1 MGSLVCEAK
10 GNMLIDNDM
19 SEQIKIQLPDGSVRE
34 VAQGTTPFDVAMSIS
49 PRLAAAVVVARIR
62 PLTTPVVAGETA
74 VEEADEAQ
82 TEAGMYGSASELG
95 ERLVD
100 LAAPLNEDVALE
112 LLKESDEAALKVVRH
127 SAAHVMATA
136 ILELFPETK
145 LGHGPATDN
154 GFFYDVYRETPFT
167 EDDLAAIEKR
177 MAEVV
182 ARDETFVREQ
192 ESREMG
198 LKDYAEHG
206 DFMKVHFIERFT
218 KPGDEISLYRNGKF
232 VDFCRGPHVPST
244 GRVKAFK
251 VTSVAGAYWLGD
263 EKNQQLQ
270 RIYGTAF
277 FNAKDMDAH
286 FKRLE
291 EIKARDHR
299 VLGKQL
305 DLFSIQEVAGAGL
318 IFWHPKGGLIRK
330 TMEDWMRDECIRRGY
345 EMVFTPHIMRRE
357 LWKVSGHEGF
367 YSQNMYPPMELD
379 DAEYRLK
386 PMNCPGHI
394 LIYKNSPKS
403 YRDLPQRYAELGNVY
418 RYERS
423 GTMHGLLRVRG
434 FTQDDAHIFCTPEQ
448 IESEIA
454 ACVEFA
460 DEVLKAFGFAEFKVE
475 LSTWDPK
482 DQKSYVGSPEHWETA
497 VGSLKKVLD
506 AKAIPYREIP
516 GEAAF
521 YGPKIDIKLVD
532 VLGRLWQLSTV
543 QFDFNLPQRFE
554 LEYTGED
561 GEKHRPVMVHRAL
574 FGSVERFFGVL
585 IEHYAGA
592 FPLWLAPVQVGLVP
606 ISEKHVEYARAVKA
620 KLEVAGLR
628 VELDARNEKMNAK
641 IREFTL
647 QKVPFVLVMGDKEA
661 EQREV
666 NVRVRGGGVQGTF
679 PLSEFIANATTL
691 ITRKELNLSDTP
703 KWHDAVL
710 KAVQSFPTD
719 QFDLND
725 LYDLR
730 DEFASIFPNNRHVN
744 EKLRQ
749 QLQTLRDEGIIQFLD
764 NEGNYK
770 RIK

>member
-1 MGSLVCEAK
+1 VSNET
-10 GNMLIDNDM
+10 I
-19 SEQIKIQLPDGSVRE
+19 SIQLPDGSVRE
-34 VAQGTTPFDVAMSIS
+34 VPRGTTPHDVAMSIS
-49 PRLAAAVVVARIR
+49 PRLAAAVVVARVK
-62 PLTTPVVAGETA
+62 PLMDPTHRGEA
-74 VEEADEAQ
+74 AMNGAPGVGASAAQGVDEAGS
-82 TEAGMYGSASELG
+82 EASMYGGAAGG

-100 LAAPLNEDVALE
+100 LSAPLTESVALE

-145 LGHGPATDN
+145 LGHGPATDA
-154 GFFYDVYRETPFT
+154 GFFYDVYRETPFSD
-167 EDDLAAIEKR
+167 EDLAAIEKR

-182 ARDETFVREQ
+182 ARDEKFVRE
-192 ESREMG
+192 EETREKG
-198 LKDYAEHG
+198 LDDYAAQGE
-206 DFMKVHFIERFT
+206 FMKVHFIERFT
-218 KPGDEISLYRNGKF
+218 QPGDEISIYRNGNF
-232 VDFCRGPHVPST
+232 TDFCRGPHVPST

-251 VTSVAGAYWLGD
+251 VMSVAGAYWLGD

-277 FNAKDMDAH
+277 FNGKDLDAH

-305 DLFSIQEVAGAGL
+305 DLYSIQEVAGSGL

-330 TMEDWMRDECIRRGY
+330 IMEDWMRNECIRRGY
-345 EMVFTPHIMRRE
+345 EMVYTPHIMRRE
-357 LWKVSGHEGF
+357 MWKISGHEENYGE
-367 YSQNMYPPMELD
+367 NMYPAMELD

-403 YRDLPQRYAELGNVY
+403 YRDLPARYAEQGNVY

-448 IESEIA
+448 IEGEIA
-454 ACVEFA
+454 GCIDFA
-460 DEVLKAFGFAEFKVE
+460 ESVLKTFGFEEFKVE
-475 LSTWDPK
+475 LSTWDPTDSK
-482 DQKSYVGSPEHWETA
+482 FIGSAERWDGA
-497 VGSLKKVLD
+497 VGALTRVLD
-506 AKAIPYREIP
+506 GKGIPYKVIP

-532 VLGRLWQLSTV
+532 VLGRMWQLSTV
-543 QFDFNLPQRFE
+543 QFDWNLPARFD
-554 LEYTGED
+554 LSYKGED
-561 GEKHRPVMVHRAL
+561 GELHQPVMVHRAL

-592 FPLWLAPVQVGLVP
+592 FPMWLAPVQVGLVP
-606 ISEKHVEYARAVKA
+606 ISEKHLEYASRVKA
-620 KLEVAGLR
+620 RLEAAGLR

-641 IREFTL
+641 IREFTM

-661 EQREV
+661 A
-666 NVRVRGGGVQGTF
+666 
-679 PLSEFIANATTL
+679 S
-691 ITRKELNLSDTP
+691 
-703 KWHDAVL
+703 DAVSVRTRG
-710 KAVQSFPTD
+710 KG
-719 QFDLND
+719 
-725 LYDLR
+725 
-730 DEFASIFPNNRHVN
+730 
-744 EKLRQ
+744 
-749 QLQTLRDEGIIQFLD
+749 DEGSVALD
-764 NEGNYK
+764 AFVERAVGLVK
-770 RIK
+770 GQGAAL

>member
-1 MGSLVCEAK
+1 
-10 GNMLIDNDM
+10 M
-19 SEQIKIQLPDGSVRE
+19 SEQMIKVQLPDGSVRE
-34 VAQGTTPFDVAMSIS
+34 VPRGTTAFDVATSIS
-49 PRLAAAVVVARIR
+49 PRLAAVVVVARIR
-62 PLTTPVVAGETA
+62 PLTGATVGVVA
-74 VEEADEAQ
+74 EEGSEAS
-82 TEAGMYGSASELG
+82 MYGAAAGG

-100 LAAPLNEDVALE
+100 LTAPLTEDVALE
-112 LLKESDEAALKVVRH
+112 LLKENDEAALKVVRH

-145 LGHGPATDN
+145 LGHGPATDA

-177 MAEVV
+177 MGEVV
-182 ARDETFVREQ
+182 ARDEKFVRKE
-192 ESREMG
+192 ESRDKG
-198 LKDYAEHG
+198 LTDYSAQGE
-206 DFMKVHFIERFT
+206 FMKVYFIEKFT
-218 KPGDEISLYRNGKF
+218 KPGDEISLYRNGGF
-232 VDFCRGPHVPST
+232 TDFCRGPHVPST

-251 VTSVAGAYWLGD
+251 VMSIAGAYWLGD

-277 FNAKDMDAH
+277 FNAKDLDAH

-345 EMVFTPHIMRRE
+345 EMVYTPHIMRRD
-357 LWKVSGHEGF
+357 LWKISGHEGF

-403 YRDLPQRYAELGNVY
+403 YRDLPVRYAELGNVY

-434 FTQDDAHIFCTPEQ
+434 FTQDDAHIFCTPGQ
-448 IESEIA
+448 IVSEIE
-454 ACVEFA
+454 ACLDFA
-460 DEVLKAFGFAEFKVE
+460 EAVLKTFGFNEYRVE
-475 LSTWDPK
+475 LSLHDPTK
-482 DQKSYVGSPEHWETA
+482 VGEFVGNAADWEKAEAALKGVLTNRGVAFKS
-497 VGSLKKVLD
+497 
-506 AKAIPYREIP
+506 IP
-516 GEAAF
+516 GEGAF

-543 QFDFNLPQRFE
+543 QFDFNLPARFE
-554 LEYTGED
+554 LEYKGED
-561 GEKHRPVMVHRAL
+561 GELHQPVMVHRAL

-592 FPLWLAPVQVGLVP
+592 FPMWLAPVQVGLVP
-606 ISEKHVEYARAVKA
+606 ISEKHIEYANAVKA
-620 KLEVAGLR
+620 KLEAAGLR

-647 QKVPFVLVMGDKEA
+647 QKVPFVLIMGDKEA
-661 EQREV
+661 ASEAV
-666 NVRVRGGGVQGTF
+666 SVRTRGKG
-679 PLSEFIANATTL
+679 
-691 ITRKELNLSDTP
+691 
-703 KWHDAVL
+703 
-710 KAVQSFPTD
+710 
-719 QFDLND
+719 
-725 LYDLR
+725 
-730 DEFASIFPNNRHVN
+730 
-744 EKLRQ
+744 
-749 QLQTLRDEGIIQFLD
+749 DEGSVGLAAFIERATRLNQEKGVSL
-764 NEGNYK
+764 
-770 RIK
+770 

>member
-1 MGSLVCEAK
+1 
-10 GNMLIDNDM
+10 M
-19 SEQIKIQLPDGSVRE
+19 SEQSIKVQLPDGSVRE
-34 VAQGTTPFDVAMSIS
+34 FAHGTTPFDVAMSIS
-49 PRLAAAVVVARIR
+49 PRLAAVVVVARIR
-62 PLTTPVVAGETA
+62 PLAVPAPVGETA
-74 VEEADEAQ
+74 EDEATEAQ
-82 TEAGMYGSASELG
+82 SEAGMYSSAAETG

-100 LAAPLNEDVALE
+100 LSAPLTEDVALE

-145 LGHGPATDN
+145 LGHGPATDS
-154 GFFYDVYRETPFT
+154 GFFYDVYRETPFS
-167 EDDLAAIEKR
+167 EADLAAIEAR

-182 ARDETFVREQ
+182 ARDEKFVREQ
-192 ESREMG
+192 EARDKG
-198 LKDYAEHG
+198 LAEYKANG

-218 KPGDEISLYRNGKF
+218 KPGDEISLYKNGGF
-232 VDFCRGPHVPST
+232 TDFCRGPHVPST

-251 VTSVAGAYWLGD
+251 VTSIAGAYWLGD

-270 RIYGTAF
+270 RVYGTAF
-277 FNAKDMDAH
+277 FNTKDLEQH

-305 DLFSIQEVAGAGL
+305 DLFSIQEVSGAGL

-357 LWKVSGHEGF
+357 LWKISGHEGF

-448 IESEIA
+448 IEGEIA

-482 DQKSYVGSPEHWETA
+482 DTKSYVGSPEHWNTA
-497 VGSLKKVLD
+497 VASLKKVLD

-543 QFDFNLPQRFE
+543 QFDFNLPERFE

-592 FPLWLAPVQVGLVP
+592 FPMWLAPVQVGIVP
-606 ISEKHVEYARAVKA
+606 ISEKHLDYAARVKQ

-641 IREFTL
+641 IREFTM

-661 EQREV
+661 ASEAV
-666 NVRVRGGGVQGTF
+666 SVRTRGKG
-679 PLSEFIANATTL
+679 
-691 ITRKELNLSDTP
+691 
-703 KWHDAVL
+703 
-710 KAVQSFPTD
+710 
-719 QFDLND
+719 
-725 LYDLR
+725 
-730 DEFASIFPNNRHVN
+730 
-744 EKLRQ
+744 
-749 QLQTLRDEGIIQFLD
+749 DEGSVALTAFIERARTLVASR
-764 NEGNYK
+764 GVGL
-770 RIK
+770 